1 MQYNLELNEE
11 QASTLQAALE
21 FFASMRLMM
30 AFEVSRNEQTD
41 REATGVALIQNPEYE
56 RLEKQCNELLRE
68 RTILQLKIM
77 NLEKNTVYQEKEADD
92 EQ

>member
-1 MQYNLELNEE
+1 VQNFLLKH
-11 QASTLQAALE
+11 
-21 FFASMRLMM
+21 R
-30 AFEVSRNEQTD
+30 EV
-41 REATGVALIQNPEYE
+41 VYPEYE

-92 EQ
+92 DTGRSGGHSGRDQAVLHAANERNAVRKP